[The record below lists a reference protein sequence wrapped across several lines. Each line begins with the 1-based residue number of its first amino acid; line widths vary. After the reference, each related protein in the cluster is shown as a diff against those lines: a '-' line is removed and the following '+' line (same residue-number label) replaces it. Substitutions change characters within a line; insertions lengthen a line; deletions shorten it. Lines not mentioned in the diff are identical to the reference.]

1 MILDVIVTWIQIVMG
16 ALMLGGIDSG
26 FSFDYK
32 QKL

>member
-1 MILDVIVTWIQIVMG
+1 MILDFIVLRVQIVMG